1 MGATVRQVPPAPCTL
16 PMTQPLLS
24 PQESETL
31 SVSGMESFIE
41 KQAKLLEGQPADA
54 PGRDSEQPAEG
65 CVGGRVSDATS
76 PAQGLSSS
84 DPGEGQWG
92 AYLCPLAYDCWASLS
107 GARAQNGT
115 VPGLSGSEELG
126 A

>member
-1 MGATVRQVPPAPCTL
+1 MGSFTQDTCREAMGATVRQVPPIPCTL

-65 CVGGRVSDATS
+65 CVGSRVSDATS

-84 DPGEGQWG
+84 DPGK
-92 AYLCPLAYDCWASLS
+92 
-107 GARAQNGT
+107 
-115 VPGLSGSEELG
+115 
-126 A
+126 